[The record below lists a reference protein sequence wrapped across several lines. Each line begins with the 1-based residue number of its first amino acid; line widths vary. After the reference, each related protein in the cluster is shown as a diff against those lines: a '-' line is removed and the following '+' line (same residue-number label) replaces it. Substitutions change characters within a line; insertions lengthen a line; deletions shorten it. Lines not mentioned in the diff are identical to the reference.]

1 MKNIKDLQE
10 KLTKNNDEK
19 YIKEIENVNYKLEH
33 KFRFKVIGRSQQSTK
48 LTTKKSIKI
57 SDIKIVK

>member
-19 YIKEIENVNYKLEH
+19 YIKEIENVDYKLEH
-33 KFRFKVIGRSQQSTK
+33 KFRFKVFGRSNQSTK
-48 LTTKKSIKI
+48 FR
-57 SDIKIVK
+57 